1 MSVLNLLST
10 EIEDDLRSTVRGLLR
25 DLCDPVAVTALYDGD
40 RTAVDG
46 LWKTL
51 AVDLGLAGLLVPE
64 ERGGAGASA
73 REAAVVLEELGRAA
87 APVPF
92 LTSAVVATTMLL
104 RSDADARALE
114 PHDGAPGSPV
124 LKVLCLI
131 DSLTR
136 SQWRWR
142 DPSRDRR
149 AHVLLQRPSLDGRH
163 PRRDLR
169 KDGSRHSIR
178 HCGHCPRRRRAK

>member
-87 APVPF
+87 APVAGQ
-92 LTSAVVATTMLL
+92 TTAVG
-104 RSDADARALE
+104 ARPPRRPAHPPPRPGRRGGGAGDDLGEAE
-114 PHDGAPGSPV
+114 P
-124 LKVLCLI
+124 I
-131 DSLTR
+131 E
-136 SQWRWR
+136 
-142 DPSRDRR
+142 
-149 AHVLLQRPSLDGRH
+149 QRPTLGKQ
-163 PRRDLR
+163 RR
-169 KDGSRHSIR
+169 GT
-178 HCGHCPRRRRAK
+178 G